1 MRRLVLSDLLNQ
13 VGSRVGPVIVIVAA
27 TIALGF
33 GVAHVET
40 GITAPAQRQQALYST
55 AAIVLVCTSMAAVV
69 VLATV
74 LRLSIDLRR
83 RDYALWQIAGV
94 EPDAVRRIVTRQSA
108 VLGVVGSLLGSG
120 LAVLLVP
127 VLGRSLDRMSY
138 EPSGEPL
145 ELGLGGVLSLIV
157 LVSAVSWLS
166 SLPAARSAARTP
178 AIAVLREST
187 PPAPAMTWVRWT
199 VLAGAA
205 AGVALVANGIVAGGE
220 RSRSVGLGIFLAP
233 AIAVCF
239 AIACPV
245 VLPRVV
251 AAWTALL
258 PDRLSHAWY
267 LARHG
272 ARHKTVGS
280 SAGITTLLLA
290 TAFLGSIFA
299 VTGTAT
305 NWLAVGEADPEL
317 LAAGVDASNYSATDN
332 PGVIATIITLIGGP
346 VLLAVIAA
354 AMVVLISGRARHR
367 ETALLRAAGVRTATI
382 VAAAGLEGLILALTA
397 LLLALVA
404 VVGSASFLALVFS
417 VSAGA
422 PVLPH
427 IPVLEIGLIAA
438 AGTLVVS
445 LATLVPTVV
454 SLRTSVPKALSVI

>member
-1 MRRLVLSDLLNQ
+1 MV
-13 VGSRVGPVIVIVAA
+13 VAA
-27 TIALGF
+27 TVALGF
-33 GVAHVET
+33 GVAPLET
-40 GITAPAQRQQALYST
+40 GITAPPQRQQALYST
-55 AAIVLVCTSMAAVV
+55 AMIVLVCTTAAALV

-108 VLGVVGSLLGSG
+108 VLGVTGSVLGSG

-127 VLGRSLDRMSY
+127 MLTRILDEMSY
-138 EPSGEPL
+138 EPSGEAVR
-145 ELGLGGVLSLIV
+145 LGIGGVVPLIA
-157 LVSAVSWLS
+157 LVTAVTWLS
-166 SLPAARSAARTP
+166 SLPAARSASRTP
-178 AIAVLREST
+178 PITVLREST
-187 PPAPAMTWVRWT
+187 PPAPPMTWVRWT
-199 VLAGAA
+199 LLAASV
-205 AGVALVANGIVAGGE
+205 AGVVLVANGIVAGGD
-220 RSRSVGLGIFLAP
+220 RSRTVGLGIFLAP
-233 AIAVCF
+233 MVAVSF
-239 AIACPV
+239 AV
-245 VLPRVV
+245 GGSLLFPRVV
-251 AAWTALL
+251 MAWTSLL
-258 PDRLSHAWY
+258 PDHLSHAWY

-317 LAAGVDASNYSATDN
+317 LAAGVDARNYYATDN

-354 AMVVLISGRARHR
+354 AMVVLISGRTRHR

-404 VVGSASFLALVFS
+404 WSAARRSWPS
-417 VSAGA
+417 S
-422 PVLPH
+422 
-427 IPVLEIGLIAA
+427 
-438 AGTLVVS
+438 S
-445 LATLVPTVV
+445 
-454 SLRTSVPKALSVI
+454 R